1 MFLLEKK
8 ISKDRLFYIF
18 GGHGEMRGQKAIHSN
33 EKQIKKE
40 GQKERGMGVNK
51 QIQKPPHKY
60 RSWPQ

>member
-1 MFLLEKK
+1 
-8 ISKDRLFYIF
+8 
-18 GGHGEMRGQKAIHSN
+18 MRGQKAIHSN

-40 GQKERGMGVNK
+40 GQKERGVGVNK